1 MKISLKDFAMRR
13 KRQKE
18 EISSKVAKEDQEDSE
33 EPEGERRK
41 FVPIQ
46 PAKSVDTSQAKQ
58 ETVESKTAGDGEM
71 SNTHAGSSSIP
82 PLPMMKGRTSAV
94 HLVSTPL
101 TEKKYII

>member
-41 FVPIQ
+41 FVPI
-46 PAKSVDTSQAKQ
+46 
-58 ETVESKTAGDGEM
+58 
-71 SNTHAGSSSIP
+71 
-82 PLPMMKGRTSAV
+82 
-94 HLVSTPL
+94 
-101 TEKKYII
+101 